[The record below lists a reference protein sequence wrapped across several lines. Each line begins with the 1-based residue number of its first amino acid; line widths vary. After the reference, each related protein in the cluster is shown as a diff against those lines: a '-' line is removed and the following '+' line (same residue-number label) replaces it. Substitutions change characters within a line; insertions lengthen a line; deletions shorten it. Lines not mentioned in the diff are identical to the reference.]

1 MRTLKFIVD
10 DQILRVDPEC
20 DFSDL
25 VPGTEGYLKAE
36 FAFSREWY
44 GYAKVAAF
52 SSPMGTEYEPQIL
65 KDGRSCVIPAEALV
79 RRKFKVQVQ
88 GKGTYGK
95 IMKTNKVTIC
105 QNGG

>member
-1 MRTLKFIVD
+1 MRTLSFIVEE
-10 DQILRVDPEC
+10 QILKINPEC

-36 FAFSREWY
+36 FIFSKDWN
-44 GYAKVAAF
+44 GYAKIAAF

-65 KDGRSCVIPAEALV
+65 KDGRTCIIPAEALV

-88 GKGTYGK
+88 GKGLDGNV
-95 IMKTNKVTIC
+95 MKTNKVTIC